1 MQHGPGLTVALDAI
15 RDTLQELCSSAADAD
30 STATQAKLLQ
40 PAVAQLTA
48 VVMLASQRDSSHRT
62 PSRQAHLSP
71 ADLQRAAS
79 ELALLALEMRYV
91 MASQSIEPVRQV
103 LLAAH
108 DIKSL
113 TGGRLGA
120 LQQLRASYNCNI
132 CILSGAGCQS
142 DAVLDML
149 LREPFP
155 CVSSSS
161 PEATCVLWEIMY
173 KAALQVKPPG
183 ELQACCF
190 QLGTFAAY
198 APVYHCC
205 STTHTQVGMHLSFV

>member
-1 MQHGPGLTVALDAI
+1 M
-15 RDTLQELCSSAADAD
+15 
-30 STATQAKLLQ
+30 
-40 PAVAQLTA
+40 
-48 VVMLASQRDSSHRT
+48 
-62 PSRQAHLSP
+62 
-71 ADLQRAAS
+71 
-79 ELALLALEMRYV
+79 ALEMRCL
-91 MASQSIEPVRQV
+91 MAKQSIEPVRQV

-108 DIKSL
+108 DIKSM

-120 LQQLRASYNCNI
+120 LQQISAINCNSY
-132 CILSGAGCQS
+132 ILCGVGSHS

-161 PEATCVLWEIMY
+161 PEATCILWEIMY

-190 QLGTFAAY
+190 QLGTCAAC
-198 APVYHCC
+198 ALVYHRC
-205 STTHTQVGMHLSFV
+205 SNTYRQEGMHLSLVQCRTLRTRFLAADSSC